1 MANLGIL
8 RTYALKDPASLPP
21 SVLFHHS
28 AKSLTLFDAFPKS
41 IFHFLILPRVTE
53 SSLTVSEL
61 SSLKSLLKCDKDTA
75 KEVIL
80 ALKEDAAAL
89 KQDIEA
95 EMMQRYGFKWGIWT
109 GFHAA
114 PSMEHLHLH
123 VLSADLCSE
132 KMKNKKHYNSFH
144 PKLGF
149 FLDVD
154 EVLSWFD
161 ADPGFF
167 SSMAT
172 LKASEYDPILKEDL
186 SCFRCH
192 SHQKNM
198 PTLKAHL
205 QEEWNKLEK
214 KAAKRTENEN
224 VISDSGV

>member
-1 MANLGIL
+1 LQWL
-8 RTYALKDPASLPP
+8 TL
-21 SVLFHHS
+21 SVLFQHS
-28 AKSLTLFDAFPKS
+28 AKSLILFDAFRKS
-41 IFHFLILPRVTE
+41 IFHFLVLPRVTE

-61 SSLKSLLKCDKDTA
+61 ASLKSLLKCDKDKA
-75 KEVIL
+75 KKVIL
-80 ALKEDAAAL
+80 DLREDAAAL
-89 KQDIEA
+89 KQDIET

-114 PSMEHLHLH
+114 PSMKHLHLH

-132 KMKNKKHYNSFH
+132 KMKIKKHYNSFH

-149 FLDVD
+149 FLDID

-167 SSMAT
+167 SSMAK
-172 LKASEYDPILKEDL
+172 LKASEYEPILKEDL

-205 QEEWNKLEK
+205 QEDWNKLEK
-214 KAAKRTENEN
+214 QATKHTKNEN
-224 VISDSGV
+224 VTSEADCDGV